1 MCNDKKATQWELKEA
16 DTKPSFGGAAWTNN
30 VDAAMSVCDFLF
42 IFSLLRFLYFWTD
55 SYLCVNIEYMSKK
68 KCVENQRVMFFVIEE

>member
-30 VDAAMSVCDFLF
+30 VDAAMCV
-42 IFSLLRFLYFWTD
+42 IFSLYFPRWD
-55 SYLCVNIEYMSKK
+55 FGISEQILILCEYWKYERGK
-68 KCVENQRVMFFVIEE
+68 ECAENQRVMTFEIEE